1 VPKSA
6 KAFAAYPYDFAE
18 ARAVAEA
25 LGLSQPV
32 AVTLVRRG
40 YRTPDAARAFLAADE
55 SHPPDA
61 FDGMREVAGLVLA
74 AIEAGERI
82 TVHGDFDVDGVS
94 ATALMISTLR
104 DLGADCDWLIPDRIA
119 DGYGLSDEN
128 VRTLAERGTGLM
140 ITVDCGITAVEQ
152 VALAQ
157 EMGMEVVVTDHHQA
171 GEELPSCLI
180 LHPEISNYPF
190 TSLCGTAVAWKLACA
205 LREEAG
211 IDGAAAAAEKD
222 LDLVALATVADVVPL
237 VGENRSLVK
246 RGMAEMRRTKRAG
259 LKALMEASKCDPS
272 RLDEGDLAFRLAPR
286 INAAGRL
293 YRADAGVEL
302 LLTEDEIRA
311 KEIAEELGR
320 ANSERRATERE
331 VDGAA
336 ETARRELPDDLKEA
350 NGLVV
355 AGEGWHPGV
364 VGIVASRMV
373 ERHHRPVVV
382 ISLDGE
388 GGGRGSGRSIPG
400 FDLHAAL
407 EACAEHLE
415 TFGGHKAAAGLSI
428 KADNLDAFRAAFA
441 AHANEVLSEEDLK
454 RTERIDA
461 MIGGVGLGLD
471 LAEELGQLAP
481 FGMGNPGVRLMVP
494 SARVTDV
501 RTMGEEGK
509 HSRFSLH
516 SGSHRALG
524 VAFGRT
530 SFGVGDDDM
539 LDAAVRLEVNHWNGA
554 VEPRVVLREVYPLD
568 EGPDAVSAHPCAG
581 DEAEW
586 WARFEAELD
595 RDLTAQGNAVER
607 NSRIERG
614 SLHGSPGG
622 SRRMVESHGSSPTAT
637 IAELVSSG
645 AGVLAV
651 AADASRRAA
660 LANGATGLARF
671 NGGAALIACHRC
683 SAEAVAGLAA
693 RASGGLAL
701 VDYAALAMAPDL
713 AAKFEHVVLVDAPRT
728 PLDVERVTLP
738 FGSAGPSLDGS
749 GPAEARAAAKPD
761 KAALLEIART
771 AILSVTDP
779 SVAPPTAA
787 NPAGTGFVH
796 PLYSDAGRKFSL
808 AVLGRQ
814 APSRETI
821 AGVFRALRTVG
832 QASGPQLREALTGP
846 DPHPLDPETS
856 ARAFRV
862 LRDLELVAGDTNLGT
877 GVVGVVSS
885 AGTDLE
891 RSAAFRVYSK
901 EFSEAQSFLQSPKFP

>member
-1 VPKSA
+1 VPESA
-6 KAFAAYPYDFAE
+6 KAFAADPYDFTQ
-18 ARAVAEA
+18 ARAVADE

-40 YRTPDAARAFLAADE
+40 YRTPAEARAFLAAE
-55 SHPPDA
+55 ETHPPEA
-61 FDGMREVAGLVLA
+61 FEGMDEVAGLVLA

-104 DLGADCDWLIPDRIA
+104 ELGADCDWLIPDRIA
-119 DGYGLSDEN
+119 DGYGLGSEN
-128 VRTLAERGTGLM
+128 VEKLSERGTGLL

-152 VALAQ
+152 VKQAQ
-157 EMGMEVVVTDHHQA
+157 DLGMEVVVTDHHQRDA
-171 GEELPSCLI
+171 ELPPCLI
-180 LHPEISNYPF
+180 LHPEVSGYPF
-190 TSLCGTAVAWKLACA
+190 ESLCGTAVAWKLACA
-205 LREEAG
+205 LREGRGNE
-211 IDGAAAAAEKD
+211 ED

-237 VGENRSLVK
+237 IGENRSLVK
-246 RGMAEMRRTKRAG
+246 RGLAEMRRTRRVG
-259 LKALMEASKCDPS
+259 LRALMEASKCDPS
-272 RLDEGDLAFRLAPR
+272 RLDEGDLGFRLAPR

-302 LLTEDEIRA
+302 LLTDDEERA
-311 KEIAEELGR
+311 KQIAEELGR

-331 VDGAA
+331 VDAAA
-336 ETARRELPDDLKEA
+336 EAARRELPDELKEA
-350 NGLVV
+350 NGLVL

-364 VGIVASRMV
+364 VGIVASRLV

-407 EACAEHLE
+407 DACSEHLE
-415 TFGGHKAAAGLSI
+415 TFGGHKAAAGLSLR
-428 KADNLDAFRAAFA
+428 AENLEAFRAAFA
-441 AHANEVLSEEDLK
+441 AHAGEVLGPEDLK

-461 MIGGVGLGLD
+461 MVGGVGLGLD

-501 RTMGEEGK
+501 RTVGEEGK

-530 SFGVGDDDM
+530 SFGVEDKDM

-554 VEPRVVLREVYPLD
+554 VEPRVVLREVYPL
-568 EGPDAVSAHPCAG
+568 EVDADALSPHPC
-581 DEAEW
+581 DCEETEW
-586 WARFEAELD
+586 WARFEAELS
-595 RDLTAQGNAVER
+595 RDLTGQASAVER
-607 NSRIERG
+607 KSVIDRQSHHGRAA
-614 SLHGSPGG
+614 GSP
-622 SRRMVESHGSSPTAT
+622 RKVVRAAGSSPTAT

-645 AGVLAV
+645 TGVLAV

-671 NGGAALIACHRC
+671 NGGAALVACHRC
-683 SAEAVAGLAA
+683 GADAVAGLAA
-693 RASGGLAL
+693 RADSGLAL

-713 AAKFEHVVLVDAPRT
+713 AASFEHIVLVDAPRT
-728 PLDVERVTLP
+728 RLDKQRVAAP
-738 FGSAGPSLDGS
+738 F
-749 GPAEARAAAKPD
+749 AAADEDSVPTATPDAD
-761 KAALLEIART
+761 KAALLEIAR
-771 AILSVTDP
+771 AAMLSAGDGLAEEETRPP
-779 SVAPPTAA
+779 SP
-787 NPAGTGFVH
+787 GFIH
-796 PLYSDAGRKFSL
+796 LLYSEAEREFGL
-808 AVLGRQ
+808 GVLGRQ
-814 APSRETI
+814 APSRETV

-832 QASGPQLREALTGP
+832 QTSGPDLRAALAGP
-846 DPHPLDPETS
+846 GPHCLDPES
-856 ARAFRV
+856 AARAFRV
-862 LRDLELVAGDTNLGT
+862 LRELGLIAGDTNG
-877 GVVGVVSS
+877 GAGSVGVVSS
-885 AGTDLE
+885 EGTDLE
-891 RSAAFRVYSK
+891 HSASFRVYSQ
-901 EFSEAQSFLQSPKFP
+901 EHSEAQSFLQSQKSP

>member
-6 KAFAAYPYDFAE
+6 KAFAADPYDFAE

-55 SHPPDA
+55 SHPPEA
-61 FDGMREVAGLVLA
+61 FEGMHEVAGLVLA

-94 ATALMISTLR
+94 ATALMIGTLR
-104 DLGADCDWLIPDRIA
+104 ELGADCDWLIPDRIA
-119 DGYGLSDEN
+119 DGYGLSEEN
-128 VRTLAERGTGLM
+128 VRKLAERGTGLV

-157 EMGMEVVVTDHHQA
+157 ELGMEVVVTDHHQRD
-171 GEELPSCLI
+171 EELPPCLI
-180 LHPEISNYPF
+180 LHPEVSNYPF
-190 TSLCGTAVAWKLACA
+190 TSLCGTAVAWKLASA
-205 LREEAG
+205 LRE
-211 IDGAAAAAEKD
+211 GAAPAPDAADRD

-237 VGENRSLVK
+237 IGENRSLVK
-246 RGMAEMRRTKRAG
+246 RGLAEMRRTKRVG
-259 LKALMEASKCDPS
+259 LRALMEASKCDPS

-302 LLTEDEIRA
+302 LLTDDESRA
-311 KEIAEELGR
+311 KQIAEELGR
-320 ANSERRATERE
+320 ANSERRSTERE
-331 VDGAA
+331 VDAAA
-336 ETARRELPDDLKEA
+336 ETARRELPDELKEA

-407 EACAEHLE
+407 EACSEHLE

-428 KADNLDAFRAAFA
+428 KAENLDAFRAAFA
-441 AHANEVLSEEDLK
+441 AHANEVLSEDDLK

-461 MIGGVGLGLD
+461 MVGGVGLGLD

-494 SARVTDV
+494 SARMTDV

-530 SFGVGDDDM
+530 SFGVDDDDM

-568 EGPDAVSAHPCAG
+568 EIPDAVSAHPCEC

-586 WARFEAELD
+586 WARFEAELG

-614 SLHGSPGG
+614 SLHGSAGG
-622 SRRMVESHGSSPTAT
+622 SRRMVEGHGSSVTAT

-671 NGGAALIACHRC
+671 NGGAALIACSRC
-683 SAEAVAGLAA
+683 NAEAVAALAA
-693 RASGGLAL
+693 RGSGGLAL

-713 AAKFEHVVLVDAPRT
+713 AASFEHVVLVDAPRT
-728 PLDVERVTLP
+728 PIDVERVTLA
-738 FGSAGPSLDGS
+738 FGAASSSS
-749 GPAEARAAAKPD
+749 GAADPLAAPKAD
-761 KAALLEIART
+761 KAALIEVARA

-779 SVAPPTAA
+779 TVAAPTPAA
-787 NPAGTGFVH
+787 PVGTGFVH
-796 PLYSDAGRKFSL
+796 PLYSDAEREFSL
-808 AVLGRQ
+808 GVLGRQ
-814 APSRETI
+814 APSRETV
-821 AGVFRALRTVG
+821 AGVFRALRAAG
-832 QASGPQLREALTGP
+832 QASGPELRAALVGP
-846 DPHPLDPETS
+846 GPHGLDPETA

-862 LRDLELVAGDTNLGT
+862 LRDLKLVAGDTSAGT

-885 AGTDLE
+885 EGTDLE
-891 RSAAFRVYSK
+891 RSGAFRVYSK
-901 EFSEAQSFLQSPKFP
+901 EFSEARSFLQSPKFR